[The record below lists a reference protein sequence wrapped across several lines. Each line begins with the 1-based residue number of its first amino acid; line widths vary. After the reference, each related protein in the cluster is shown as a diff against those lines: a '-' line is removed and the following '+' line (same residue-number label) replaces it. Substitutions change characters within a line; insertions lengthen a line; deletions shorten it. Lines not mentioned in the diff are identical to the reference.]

1 MIPGG
6 GVVFLD
12 KPEGWTSRKAVN
24 EVSRLL
30 AGDAKVRIKAGHTG
44 TLDPLA
50 TGMLPVLIGEATRFA
65 EHGLRA
71 EKLYRATIDLSFQTD
86 SLDREGEI
94 VARFEDAAPPSREA
108 IERALASLTGEQMQT
123 PPAYSAIRINGQRA
137 HALARAGKTPE
148 LAPRRVTI
156 HELRLLD
163 VAWPEIT
170 IETRCSKG
178 TYIRALARDIGAALG
193 LGGCVTALRRIS
205 TGGWPHQVM
214 VTPEE
219 LAERCWDALLPLRTW
234 LRDMD
239 SLLLDA
245 GEALRFSRGQRI
257 ALAGDV
263 CGGGEI
269 LVLAREN
276 PELVLGVGEVIEGGA
291 GNPVLHP
298 RRVLPSAQQWLGER
312 FQREA

>member
-30 AGDAKVRIKAGHTG
+30 AGDSNIRIKAGHTG

-71 EKLYRATIDLSFQTD
+71 EKLYRATLDLSFQTD
-86 SLDREGEI
+86 TLDREGEI
-94 VARFEDAAPPSREA
+94 VARFEAAQPPDAAIARV
-108 IERALASLTGEQMQT
+108 LASLTGEQMQA
-123 PPAYSAIRINGQRA
+123 PPAFSAIRVGGKRA
-137 HALARAGKTPE
+137 HALARAGDAPE
-148 LAPRRVTI
+148 LPSRRVVI

-193 LGGCVTALRRIS
+193 LGGCVIRLRRIS

-214 VTPEE
+214 VTPAE
-219 LAERCWDALLPLRTW
+219 LAERRQEAMLPLRTW

-245 GEALRFSRGQRI
+245 EEALRFSRGQRI
-257 ALAGDV
+257 ALDADV
-263 CGGGEI
+263 CAGGEI

-276 PELVLGVGEVIEGGA
+276 PEFVLGVGALAMGRTGR
-291 GNPVLHP
+291 PVLHP
-298 RRVLPSAQQWLGER
+298 KRVLPSAQQWLQQNIR
-312 FQREA
+312 QEA